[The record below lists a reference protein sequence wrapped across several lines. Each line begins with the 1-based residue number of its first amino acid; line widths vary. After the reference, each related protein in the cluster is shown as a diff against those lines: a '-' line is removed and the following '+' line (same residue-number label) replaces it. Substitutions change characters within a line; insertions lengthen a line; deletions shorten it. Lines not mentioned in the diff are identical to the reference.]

1 MGISQDLAF
10 AMLIKNGWNL
20 EQTKEAFGSDFDYIK
35 KTFKFELGGHDE
47 KADSQPFLCP
57 VCYDEY
63 APHEVT
69 RLADCGHAL
78 CNECYRYTLEAKLS
92 MGPECVHAICPDPKC
107 NMIIPARIFKQL
119 LPNSQY

>member
-20 EQTKEAFGSDFDYIK
+20 EQTKEAFGRDFDYIK
-35 KTFKFELGGHDE
+35 KTFKFELGDHDE
-47 KADSQPFLCP
+47 KADSELFLCP

-63 APHEVT
+63 EPHEVT
-69 RLADCGHAL
+69 RLADCGHGL
-78 CNECYRYTLEAKLS
+78 CNECMRYNLEAKLS

-107 NMIIPARIFKQL
+107 NMIIPARMFKQL
-119 LPNSQY
+119 LPTDLY